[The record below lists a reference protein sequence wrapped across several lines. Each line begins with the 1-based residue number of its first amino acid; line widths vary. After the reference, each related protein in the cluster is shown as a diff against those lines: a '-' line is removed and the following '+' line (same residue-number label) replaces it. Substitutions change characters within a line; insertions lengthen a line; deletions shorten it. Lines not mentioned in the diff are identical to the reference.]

1 MKITPKHVEAL
12 RYIAS
17 NDYCRPGM
25 QRPDLSK
32 YVQDLEDAKYVA
44 VKSDFNRS
52 RLCLTVPGQ
61 SLMLSLTK

>member
-1 MKITPKHVEAL
+1 MNITPKHVEAL

-25 QRPDLSK
+25 QRPDLSS
-32 YVQDLEDAKYVA
+32 YVQDLKDAKYVV
-44 VKSDFNRS
+44 VKSDFNRA

-61 SLMLSLTK
+61 SLMKSFTK

>member
-1 MKITPKHVEAL
+1 MNITPKHVEAL

-25 QRPDLSK
+25 QRPDLANC
-32 YVQDLEDAKYVA
+32 VQDLKDAKYV
-44 VKSDFNRS
+44 VLKSDFNRA

-61 SLMLSLTK
+61 ALMNSLTK

>member
-12 RYIAS
+12 RYVAS

-32 YVQDLEDAKYVA
+32 YVQDLKDANYVV
-44 VKSDFNRS
+44 VKSDLNRA
-52 RLCLTVPGQ
+52 RLCLTIPGQ
-61 SLMLSLTK
+61 SLINSLTK

>member
-1 MKITPKHVEAL
+1 MKITHKHVEAL

-25 QRPDLSK
+25 QRPDLAM
-32 YVQDLEDAKYVA
+32 YVQDLKDAKYVA
-44 VKSDFNRS
+44 VKSDFNRA

-61 SLMLSLTK
+61 SLMHSLTK